1 MTEEK
6 LDIQQIASYWV
17 DEAEEA
23 LAVAEHLYGDDVR
36 KIVRHFLYEIQK
48 THKVELAFLYG
59 SYAKGLANE
68 WSDIDIAIVS
78 PDFSD
83 DLLEERLALTKL
95 AIPIDDRIEPKPF
108 NMRSFDPNDPL
119 VYEIIKNGIQLV

>member
-1 MTEEK
+1 VVSNDTK
-6 LDIQQIASYWV
+6 VASQ
-17 DEAEEA
+17 
-23 LAVAEHLYGDDVR
+23 AVRIDQGNTSMAQRDDDVR
-36 KIVRHFLYEIQK
+36 KIVRHFLDEIQK

-59 SYAKGLANE
+59 SYAKGASNE

>member
-1 MTEEK
+1 MAQG
-6 LDIQQIASYWV
+6 D
-17 DEAEEA
+17 
-23 LAVAEHLYGDDVR
+23 DDVR
-36 KIVRHFLYEIQK
+36 KIVRHFLCEIQK

-59 SYAKGLANE
+59 SYAKGAANK

>member
-1 MTEEK
+1 VHSGVRFGEPGIDKGNPSMAQST
-6 LDIQQIASYWV
+6 
-17 DEAEEA
+17 
-23 LAVAEHLYGDDVR
+23 DDVI
-36 KIVRHFLYEIQK
+36 KIVRHFLDEIRK

-59 SYAKGLANE
+59 SYAKGASNE

-83 DLLEERLALTKL
+83 DLLKERLALAKL

-108 NMRSFDPNDPL
+108 NKKSFDLNDPL
-119 VYEIIKNGIQLV
+119 VYEITQSGIQLI

>member
-1 MTEEK
+1 VHSGVRFGEPGIDKGNPSMAQST
-6 LDIQQIASYWV
+6 
-17 DEAEEA
+17 
-23 LAVAEHLYGDDVR
+23 DDVI
-36 KIVRHFLYEIQK
+36 KIARHFLDEIRK

-59 SYAKGLANE
+59 SYAKGASNE

-83 DLLEERLALTKL
+83 DLLKERLALAKL

-108 NMRSFDPNDPL
+108 NKKSFDLNDPL
-119 VYEIIKNGIQLV
+119 VYEITQSGIQLI

>member
-1 MTEEK
+1 MPEVDVVNEEK

-48 THKVELAFLYG
+48 TH
-59 SYAKGLANE
+59 YA
-68 WSDIDIAIVS
+68 
-78 PDFSD
+78 
-83 DLLEERLALTKL
+83 LL
-95 AIPIDDRIEPKPF
+95 
-108 NMRSFDPNDPL
+108 
-119 VYEIIKNGIQLV
+119 

>member
-1 MTEEK
+1 MVSNDTK
-6 LDIQQIASYWV
+6 VASQ
-17 DEAEEA
+17 
-23 LAVAEHLYGDDVR
+23 AVRIDQGNTSMAQRDDDVR
-36 KIVRHFLYEIQK
+36 KIVRHFLDEIQK

-59 SYAKGLANE
+59 SYAKGASNE

>member
-1 MTEEK
+1 MVFNDTK
-6 LDIQQIASYWV
+6 VASQ
-17 DEAEEA
+17 
-23 LAVAEHLYGDDVR
+23 AVRIDQGNTSMAQSDDDVR
-36 KIVRHFLYEIQK
+36 KIVRHFLDEIQK

-59 SYAKGLANE
+59 SYAKGASNE

>member
-1 MTEEK
+1 VVFNDTK
-6 LDIQQIASYWV
+6 VASQ
-17 DEAEEA
+17 
-23 LAVAEHLYGDDVR
+23 AVRIDQGNTSMAQSDDDVR
-36 KIVRHFLYEIQK
+36 KIVRHFLDEIQK
-48 THKVELAFLYG
+48 TQKVELAFLYG
-59 SYAKGLANE
+59 SYAKGAANK

>member
-1 MTEEK
+1 MAQG
-6 LDIQQIASYWV
+6 D
-17 DEAEEA
+17 
-23 LAVAEHLYGDDVR
+23 DDVR
-36 KIVRHFLYEIQK
+36 KIVRHFLDEIQK

-59 SYAKGLANE
+59 SYAKGAANK

>member
-1 MTEEK
+1 MAQST
-6 LDIQQIASYWV
+6 
-17 DEAEEA
+17 
-23 LAVAEHLYGDDVR
+23 DDVI
-36 KIVRHFLYEIQK
+36 KIVRHFLDEIRK

-59 SYAKGLANE
+59 SYAKGASNE

-83 DLLEERLALTKL
+83 DLLKERLALAKL

-108 NMRSFDPNDPL
+108 NKKSFDLNDPL
-119 VYEIIKNGIQLV
+119 VYEITQSGIQLI